1 MNNIRFTCTA
11 LSGKNKLGNLTAD
24 KDGYRDMVVGGLNM
38 FNSAGQWYDY
48 EGAKALFE
56 SSSTFMRRVSRGA
69 LRGEV
74 GHPRQLPGQT
84 DEKFI
89 ARVLDID
96 ETNVCVHFKEIYLDF
111 DKLKSADGKPVI
123 AIMAKLK
130 PSGDKADF
138 LEKQLNNKD
147 ENVCFSIR
155 SFTKDYYNRGVY
167 TRELKNI
174 VTFDYVNEP
183 GISIANKYQAPGLES
198 LTDKPLTN
206 ASINKAVTQARSG
219 IGTESSIMNAN
230 ELFQSLGWD
239 TPKSS
244 QPGFSNW

>member
-11 LSGKNKLGNLTAD
+11 LAGKNKIGTVPVD

-56 SSSTFMRRVSRGA
+56 SSSTFMRRVQRGA

-74 GHPRQLPGQT
+74 GHPRQQVGQS
-84 DEKFI
+84 DDRYI
-89 ARVLDID
+89 SRVLDID

-130 PSGDKADF
+130 PSGAKADF
-138 LEKQLNNKD
+138 LQKQLDNKD

-155 SFTKDYYNRGVY
+155 SFTKDYYNKGVY

-183 GISIANKYQAPGLES
+183 GISIANKYQAPSLES
-198 LTDKPLTN
+198 LSDKVLAK
-206 ASINKAVTQARSG
+206 ASITKAVVTARAG
-219 IGTESSIMNAN
+219 VGTESSIMNAN
-230 ELFQSLGWD
+230 ELFKSLGWD
-239 TPKSS
+239 TPKSAA
-244 QPGFSNW
+244 PGFSGW